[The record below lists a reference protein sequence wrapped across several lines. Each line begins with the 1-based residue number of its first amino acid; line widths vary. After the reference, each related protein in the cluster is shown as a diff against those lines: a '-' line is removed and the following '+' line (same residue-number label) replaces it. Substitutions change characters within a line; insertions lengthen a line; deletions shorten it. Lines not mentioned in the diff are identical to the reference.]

1 MADNDPHPHIDSDSA
16 RAGSTPHIV
25 RYVLGIS
32 LALVVIVF
40 AILFI
45 R

>member
-1 MADNDPHPHIDSDSA
+1 MSTILSTEQA
-16 RAGSTPHIV
+16 RQGHTGDGV

-32 LALVVIVF
+32 LALVIIFMGAALVF
-40 AILFI
+40 V